1 MLAWGESLLKKSA
14 LAVLLLGFLFG
25 WQHDLMAAMRDIQAM
40 RSVEVLTFDESGS
53 ALRFP
58 SGVSYDRDGDE
69 LYVTSPQHNKLVVLT
84 SDYFPYLSIGAGR
97 DLHSIS
103 KTFVKNGYLYVCVGT
118 SEFEM
123 RPHIAVYDM
132 AFMPVAKIY
141 FPDNERFSPLDL
153 VVADDGKIYVVGING
168 SGVMVLDPE
177 GNFIRWIE
185 PRGRV
190 LGIDEK
196 APIIALDMGVDG
208 RIYMLSESMGRVF
221 VYDRNERLL
230 YQFGE
235 KGGDTGKLSRPRGIA
250 VDDVRGQIYLVD
262 YQRHTMPV
270 FAKTGDFLFE
280 VGGMGNG
287 RGWFY
292 YPSDVVIDGRGRVVV
307 ADTFNHRVQ
316 VFEFIS
322 KKGFGQQGDDGQTYA
337 LAQEGIVEEATV
349 ETVERPKEVFRIRRI
364 KDELSLDGEGDYVLV
379 AVITKSKRDAD
390 TMGLQLARKGYPVIQ
405 REIVREKSGLWYQVI
420 VGPYLEPLAAY
431 NIGEKLRAEEHL
443 PAMLRTRGQAFDL
456 ELPDTEDDAEEQ

>member
-1 MLAWGESLLKKSA
+1 LSAWGISLLKKSA
-14 LAVLLLGFLFG
+14 LVVLSFCLVFS
-25 WQHDLMAAMRDIQAM
+25 WQLDLRAAMRDIQAM

-53 ALRFP
+53 PLRFP

-69 LYVTSPQHNKLVVLT
+69 LYVTSPQASKLVVLT
-84 SDYFPYLSIGAGR
+84 ADYFPYLSIGSGR
-97 DLHSIS
+97 DIHSIS
-103 KTFVKNGYLYVCVGT
+103 KTFIKNGYLYVCVGI
-118 SEFEM
+118 SEVEM

-132 AFMPVAKIY
+132 AFMPVSKIY
-141 FPDNERFSPLDL
+141 FPNHERFSPFDL
-153 VVADDGKIYVVGING
+153 VVADDGKIYVIGVNG

-185 PRGRV
+185 PKGRV

-196 APIIALDMGVDG
+196 APIIALDIGVDG

-235 KGGDTGKLSRPRGIA
+235 KGGDAGKLSRPRGIA
-250 VDDVRGQIYLVD
+250 VDDIRGQVYLVD
-262 YQRHTMPV
+262 YQRHTMSV
-270 FAKTGDFLFE
+270 FAKRGDFLFE
-280 VGGMGNG
+280 VGGMGSG

-337 LAQEGIVEEATV
+337 LAQGGITEEIIS
-349 ETVERPKEVFRIRRI
+349 EKVERPKEVIRIRPI
-364 KDELSLDGEGDYVLV
+364 KDELLLEEEGNYVLV

-390 TMGLQLARKGYPVIQ
+390 TIGLQLARKGYPVIQ
-405 REIVREKSGLWYQVI
+405 REIQRKKSGTWHQVV
-420 VGPYLEPLAAY
+420 VGPYLEPLVAY
-431 NIGEKLRAEEHL
+431 NLGEKMRAEERL

-456 ELPDTEDDAEEQ
+456 ELPDPEERGGE